1 MKFTCEQQQLSKALN
16 TVSKAITTRTTIPIL
31 KGILIKVTD
40 EGKMILSAS
49 DLDLSIEKT
58 INADVEEAGA
68 VVVPARL
75 FSDIIK
81 KLPSGYCLDD

>member
-40 EGKMILSAS
+40 EG
-49 DLDLSIEKT
+49 
-58 INADVEEAGA
+58 
-68 VVVPARL
+68 R
-75 FSDIIK
+75 
-81 KLPSGYCLDD
+81 